1 MTEQERG
8 QSVLLTHDQIEEI
21 ASRAADKA
29 IDRITQH
36 VYQQVGRA
44 SSTSLFGSWRV
55 FRALSTAGSATIYI
69 STNEP
74 YCHNNYVLIG
84 GSWNEGASTQPSA

>member
-29 IDRITQH
+29 IDRITQQ
-36 VYQQVGRA
+36 VYQQVGR
-44 SSTSLFGSWRV
+44 SVINKLIWIVGSLSVAF
-55 FRALSTAGSATIYI
+55 YI
-69 STNEP
+69 WFSDKI
-74 YCHNNYVLIG
+74 HVIK
-84 GSWNEGASTQPSA
+84 